1 MGLGSGLGAFTGGFQ
16 SSYSLKM
23 LKKEKERQDKITKE
37 KEENAMNWLST
48 NKTILNNFQTQ
59 SQDVRNSL
67 IYESDQYSENWH
79 KYLTD
84 SEKALQAGDLEEL
97 KHLND
102 QAEERLRIEG
112 DMLELGVTAE
122 NGFLGNYY
130 TPESM
135 DYVKKLRMGALSN
148 KPIGTHMYE
157 EAGYGKLPAEE
168 GTPLSAKDN
177 WAIDAYKS
185 GQINFDQL
193 SKYMGTYIEPE
204 KATEL
209 QKKIAE
215 AKQYGA
221 TNEEIKNMLVGK
233 STELTPPAVST
244 TENTREA
251 ILDADTFEDAE
262 RIYKNHIAKY
272 GETDLGITDLKQEW
286 GSGQISYL
294 NKVKQSIEN
303 LLVDRGDK
311 GQWLN
316 NELVTEEM
324 VGIEFEGEQPA
335 SAIYEILYKSYI
347 EYLEKLR
354 KLGIDVSQFPELL
367 PLSEI
372 ERVGGTEG
380 FFAIKGVKKGDYKS
394 IYK

>member
-1 MGLGSGLGAFTGGFQ
+1 MGIGSGLGAFAGGFQ
-16 SSYSLKM
+16 ASYSLKL
-23 LKKEKERQDKITKE
+23 LKKEKERQEKLVKE
-37 KEENAMNWLST
+37 KEANAMNWLST
-48 NKTILNNFQTQ
+48 NKESLNNFQTQ
-59 SQDVRNSL
+59 PQEKRNML

-177 WAIDAYKS
+177 WAIEHYNLPEKHPEKIS
-185 GQINFDQL
+185 FDQL
-193 SKYMGTYIEPE
+193 SLYMGVKITPE
-204 KATEL
+204 KATALEE
-209 QKKIAE
+209 KIAE

-244 TENTREA
+244 TENTRED
-251 ILDADTFEDAE
+251 ILNADTFEDAE
-262 RIYKNHIAKY
+262 RIYKNHITKY

-286 GSGQISYL
+286 GKVQTDYL
-294 NKVKQSIEN
+294 NNIKTSIGNIIDE
-303 LLVDRGDK
+303 K
-311 GQWLN
+311 GWLKKGTITSA
-316 NELVTEEM
+316 E
-324 VGIEFEGEQPA
+324 VGLDFAGEQPVEE
-335 SAIYEILYKSYI
+335 IYKKLKE
-347 EYLEKLR
+347 EYMKYRDMLE
-354 KLGIDVSQFPELL
+354 KLGIDVSQFPRLKSLE
-367 PLSEI
+367 EI
-372 ERVGGTEG
+372 EKVGLGEG
-380 FFAIKGVKKGDYKS
+380 FWGWGKQRGQYKS